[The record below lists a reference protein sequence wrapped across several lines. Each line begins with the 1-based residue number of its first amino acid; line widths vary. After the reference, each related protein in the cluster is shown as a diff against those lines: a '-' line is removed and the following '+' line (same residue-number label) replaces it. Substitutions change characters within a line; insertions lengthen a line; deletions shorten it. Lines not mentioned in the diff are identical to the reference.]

1 MGVEQS
7 RAERILAQINEENR
21 KKALGKLKIFLGYGA
36 GIGKTYAMLS
46 CAQEEKRHGTDI
58 VAGYVEPHDRPET
71 MALVEGLEVIS
82 SKDMLQNGII
92 LREFDLDA
100 ALRRRPKT
108 ILIDEMAHT
117 NAAGCRHQKRYE
129 DIEELLKAGINVYTT
144 VNIQH
149 IESLHDMVAGITGI
163 SVRERIPDEAFDAA
177 TQIEM
182 VDIPP
187 EELLERMMAGKIY
200 HKQNARWAMQHFFT
214 IENLTS
220 LREIALRRLA
230 DWVNASKDNLYPSGN
245 GLEASEHIMMCLS
258 PSPSNPKVIRQAA
271 RMAKAFHGKFTA
283 FYVEMPDFQQ
293 MDAQNQKRL
302 GENIR
307 LAEQLGAN
315 IIISYGNDIG
325 EQIAEYSKAAR
336 VTKIVIGRTYTK
348 RGLFSFKESFSERLT
363 RMVPNLEIFVIPDS
377 YEKKYKKKKKRNAS
391 AEPEQVA
398 KDGGIL
404 LGLAVCATLISI
416 GFQRMGLRSDNLIM
430 VYMLGVLLTALWAF
444 YPLTG
449 IVYGVCSIFLFNFF
463 FTDPKGSFQV
473 YDPGYLITF
482 VVMLATAIIIS
493 TLVRK
498 VKNAARQTAEKSYRT
513 EILLET
519 SQKLQRAANEDE
531 IAKRTAEQLGRLLGC
546 NIYSCLDSPESS
558 IRQHNYIVDGNV
570 HKQLSKDE
578 LAVAGWTY
586 RNNKHAGKYTTT
598 LPGAK
603 CMYLTIRNGD
613 EIFGVVGMELIKPL
627 TAFEKSVILAI
638 LNECALAFEKEDIRR
653 IEKETS
659 LKLQQERLRANLLR
673 AISHDLRTPLTSIS
687 GNADILLES
696 YQEMQPDTLKQI
708 FKDIYEDSNWL
719 INLVENLLSVTR
731 IENGTM
737 QIHLQAELVDDIV
750 TESRL
755 HMKRHL
761 EHHSLTV
768 MQDDDMLVAKMDAKL
783 ILQVL
788 VNLMDNA
795 VKHTPDGSDILLH
808 IYKNIDKVIFEI
820 RDQGDGVPDDE
831 KEKIFALFYTGDHT
845 VSDARRG
852 MGMGLTLC
860 KSIVEA
866 HGGTIWVK
874 DNHPRGAI
882 FGFALQ
888 AEEVKL
894 V

>member
-1 MGVEQS
+1 MEMEKS
-7 RAERILAQINEENR
+7 RADRILEQINEENR
-21 KKALGKLKIFLGYGA
+21 KKALGKLKIFLGYAA
-36 GIGKTYAMLS
+36 GIGKTYAMLG
-46 CAQEEKRHGTDI
+46 CAHEEKKHGVDI

-71 MALVEGLEVIS
+71 MALAEGLETIS
-82 SKDMLQNGII
+82 NKEMIQNGII
-92 LREFDLDA
+92 LREFDIDA
-100 ALRRRPKT
+100 ALLRKPKI

-187 EELLERMMAGKIY
+187 DELLDRMKEGKIY

-230 DWVNASKDNLYPSGN
+230 DWVNASKDSFFQKGDR
-245 GLEASEHIMMCLS
+245 ADSSEHIMMCLS
-258 PSPSNPKVIRQAA
+258 SSPSNAKVIRQAA

-293 MDAQNQKRL
+293 MDAENQKRL
-302 GENIR
+302 QENTR

-315 IIISYGNDIG
+315 VIISYGNDIV

-348 RGLFSFKESFSERLT
+348 RGLFSIKESFSEHLT
-363 RMVPNLEIFVIPDS
+363 RIVPNLEIFVIPDS
-377 YEKKYKKKKKRNAS
+377 YEKKYKKKKKNTSGAQ
-391 AEPEQVA
+391 PEHVT
-398 KDGGIL
+398 KDSGIL
-404 LGLAVCATLISI
+404 LLLAVCATLISI
-416 GFQRMGLRSDNLIM
+416 AFQKIGLRSDNLIM
-430 VYMLGVLLTALWAF
+430 VYMLGVLLTALWAY
-444 YPLTG
+444 YPMTG
-449 IVYGVCSIFLFNFF
+449 VLYGIASIFLFNFF

-482 VVMLATAIIIS
+482 VVMLATSIIIS

-498 VKNAARQTAEKSYRT
+498 VKNAAKQTAEKSYRT

-519 SQKLQRAANEDE
+519 SQKLQRAADCDE
-531 IAKRTAEQLGRLLGC
+531 IAQRTVEQLGRLLGC
-546 NIYSCLDSPESS
+546 NIYSCLGSPESAV
-558 IRQHNYIVDGNV
+558 RQHNYIVDGNT
-570 HKQLSKDE
+570 HQRLSKDE

-586 RNNKHAGKYTTT
+586 RNNKHAGKSTTT

-603 CMYLTIRNGD
+603 CLYLTIRNGD
-613 EIFGVVGMELIKPL
+613 DIFGVVGIELVKPL

-638 LNECALAFEKEDIRR
+638 LNECSLAFEKEDIRR
-653 IEKETS
+653 IEKDTS

-687 GNADILLES
+687 GNADMLMES
-696 YQEMQPDTLKQI
+696 YQDMQPETLNQV

-737 QIHLQAELVDDIV
+737 QIHLQPELVDDIV
-750 TESRL
+750 TESKR

-761 EHHSLTV
+761 ESHSLSV

-783 ILQVL
+783 MIQVL

-795 VKHTPDGSDILLH
+795 VKHTPGGSDIQLH
-808 IYKNIDKVIFEI
+808 IYKSIDKVVFEV
-820 RDQGDGVPDDE
+820 RDQGDGVPEDQKD
-831 KEKIFALFYTGDHT
+831 KIFTLFYTGSNS

-866 HGGTIWVK
+866 HGGTIWVQ
-874 DNHPRGAI
+874 DNYPRGAV

-894 V
+894 I